1 MKRAKRG
8 KFPPTRN
15 QLDAAAADYF
25 RQRNA
30 SAQLVEEIW
39 PEAHSCRSTQRRR
52 PRDVAIDQCA
62 MEAPENLVEVS
73 ATVAPLPSFGQD
85 ETKRLTMG
93 CVEPPV

>member
-1 MKRAKRG
+1 
-8 KFPPTRN
+8 
-15 QLDAAAADYF
+15 
-25 RQRNA
+25 
-30 SAQLVEEIW
+30 
-39 PEAHSCRSTQRRR
+39 
-52 PRDVAIDQCA
+52 